1 VWTAKRIVIL
11 VAGLFLFLTGFFVYD
26 FFLGQFDNL
35 PQLDAKYYPNAVG
48 EGAVRRDGAG
58 EMTADKM
65 LEKAFGPNSPELS
78 WPIRLVMRDKGIA
91 LAAGQF
97 EIMPDGRVK
106 LAPFSVAMYSKKTDD
121 GFPEINTIRTRET
134 LLKFDRPVANLAELN
149 SRKIMEAELLPLPSD
164 GVLITNNRRTAAKGD
179 DLEIKCNG
187 ALYYSDPKNLI
198 WTDDYVVLVDMQ
210 SQPEPTR
217 VQGLGMDMKLSK
229 DASPNRPK
237 PAPGAPVAKAKSDA
251 SSVEQ
256 LTLRSSV
263 RMYLFIDAKSG
274 FLASSD
280 DFNAGGKTGMPQP
293 MPSATAKTAPPERSK
308 VSIQSNSF
316 TYDLL
321 TDKAWFESL
330 ISKDDVKLT
339 APNHVE
345 VTREHLIGKEKKL
358 DHLTCAKL
366 ALQLRRK
373 LNPAVRDPRTGDK
386 EIETAL
392 ATAGPNIEVVLAMN
406 SENLEAYGT
415 ELFYR
420 CPDVGSGPQTI
431 LRGNAN
437 RPVQA
442 VKDGHKI
449 DAAEL
454 HLIGAD
460 KTGEGQRVTA
470 KGPGEIK
477 LLDSKAKGKDP
488 HYPARILW
496 RDTLVSVKEREGLNV
511 YDLITLHGDAWF
523 IDDDQKQNMH
533 GDKIHVWLQNSR
545 DALGNEIQAT
555 GANRQKLHKVLAIDN
570 VSVRTPE
577 VVVRRTNRMT
587 ITFVPE
593 VGSGQTL
600 PMLDDPNVAKEGGP
614 KIDPNVDPKPP
625 EGRKPGPV
633 EEKKQGPPQ
642 KPIELQA
649 DSVVVAVST
658 NGTKKQM
665 QQLVAEGKVYV
676 VQDGDKAGEKK
687 LEIQGHLLKVDHD
700 PLGDKLTVHGET
712 KKPNQMKL
720 EDLARLAM
728 GDMKLWGPVVTI
740 NQKDNRADVVGF
752 GVLQMPS
759 NSGFDGKRP
768 ESGNANMT
776 ITWVDK
782 MVFDGKMAEFFGNVQ
797 GQQEAARLRC
807 DSMLAIMDRVI
818 SFKEGQKE
826 NKGAKVDYVQCN
838 HRVYIVDE
846 KRDNRGKILQASI
859 FEGKQ
864 MEVDNGQNSSLLIG
878 GGAGRVRHLA
888 PGSSDLGAPGQP
900 VDPKKAGEQEM
911 KLTRIEFKGNMF
923 SKMVTKTSK
932 QAKFYDQVEV
942 YHFAAERIDAEM
954 DANRP
959 PKNGF
964 YLRCETLNVS
974 TQEVEGKTSQRMHA
988 ERNVEIRTENI
999 TAFCDTLKY
1008 DEAQDQIIL
1017 EGKDGNPVQLFEK
1030 KIDQAQPK
1038 KVSAGRILYNRKAGT
1053 WQIDKGSVI
1062 QSRLAPRETPPAVM
1076 TDSPQLAGDDA
1087 PRLPVQRIL
1096 IVRHTPPPAS
1106 RGLSGNA
1113 VSLQQ
1118 PATTRYVQRAATP
1131 FLGTSTPARVV

>member
-1 VWTAKRIVIL
+1 MWTAKRIVIL
-11 VAGLFLFLTGFFVYD
+11 IAGLFLFLTGFFVYD

-35 PQLDAKYYPNAVG
+35 PQLDAKYYPDAKDPLVG
-48 EGAVRRDGAG
+48 PPRVGGAN

-65 LEKAFGPNSPELS
+65 LEKAFGSNSPELS
-78 WPIRLVMRDKGIA
+78 WTHRLVLRDKRIA
-91 LAAGQF
+91 LAAGHF

-106 LAPFSVAMYSKKTDD
+106 LAPFSVAMFSKQTDN

-134 LLKFDRPVANLAELN
+134 LLKFDRPVANLAELS

-187 ALYYSDPKNLI
+187 PLYYSDPKNLI

-251 SSVEQ
+251 SAVEQ

-263 RMYLFIDAKSG
+263 RMYLYIDAKSG

-280 DFNAGGKTGMPQP
+280 DFGARNKAGMP
-293 MPSATAKTAPPERSK
+293 MPTVEAKAPAPERSK

-316 TYDLL
+316 TYDL
-321 TDKAWFESL
+321 TTEKAWFESL
-330 ISKDDVKLT
+330 VSKDGAALT

-373 LNPAVRDPRTGDK
+373 ANPALRDPRTGDK

-406 SENLEAYGT
+406 SENLEAYGS

-420 CPDVGSGPQTI
+420 CPGPNSGPQTI

-449 DAAEL
+449 DAAEI

-460 KTGEGQRVTA
+460 KAGEGQRVTA
-470 KGPGEIK
+470 TGPGEIK
-477 LLDSKAKGKDP
+477 LLDSKAKGKEP
-488 HYPARILW
+488 HYHARILW

-511 YDLITLHGDAWF
+511 YDLVTLHGDAWF

-533 GDKIHVWLQNSR
+533 GDKILVWLQNSR
-545 DALGNEIQAT
+545 DALGNEAQAS
-555 GANRQKLHKVLAIDN
+555 GANRQKLHKVLAIGN

-587 ITFVPE
+587 ITFVEE
-593 VGSGQTL
+593 VGSGQFL
-600 PMLDDPNVAKEGGP
+600 PMLNEPNVAVANKLGEENKDPAP
-614 KIDPNVDPKPP
+614 KIEPKQGEPKQG
-625 EGRKPGPV
+625 EGRKPGV
-633 EEKKQGPPQ
+633 GEDKKPGPPQ

-649 DSVVVAVST
+649 DSVVVVVST
-658 NGTKKQM
+658 SGARKQM
-665 QQLVAEGKVYV
+665 QELVAEGQVHV
-676 VQDGDKAGEKK
+676 VQEGDKAGEKR
-687 LEIQGHLLKVDHD
+687 LEIHGHLLKVDHD
-700 PLGDKLTVHGET
+700 PLGDKLTVHGES

-728 GDMKLWGPVVTI
+728 GDMKLAGPVVAI
-740 NQKDNRADVVGF
+740 NQKDNRADVVGM
-752 GVLQMPS
+752 GYLVMPS

-768 ESGNANMT
+768 ESASAVMT
-776 ITWVDK
+776 ITWTDK

-797 GQQEAARLRC
+797 GQQEGARLRC
-807 DSMLAIMDRVI
+807 DSMLAIMDRVV
-818 SFKEGQKE
+818 SFKDGQKE

-846 KRDNRGKILQASI
+846 KRDNRGRILQASI

-864 MEVDNGQNSSLLIG
+864 MEFDNGQNSSLLIG

-888 PGSSDLGAPGQP
+888 PGSSELGAPGQP
-900 VDPKKAGEQEM
+900 ADPKKASEQEM

-923 SKMVTKTSK
+923 SKLVTKTSK

-942 YHFAAERIDAEM
+942 CHFPSERLDAEM

-974 TQEVEGKTSQRMHA
+974 TQEFEGKTSQRMHA

-1017 EGKDGNPVQLFEK
+1017 EGKEGNPVQLFEK

-1062 QSRLAPRETPPAVM
+1062 QSRLDPVETPAAAVRSFV
-1076 TDSPQLAGDDA
+1076 D
-1087 PRLPVQRIL
+1087 RIL
-1096 IVRHTPPPAS
+1096 FPRVDAEVAS
-1106 RGLSGNA
+1106 LGARARTVG
-1113 VSLQQ
+1113 
-1118 PATTRYVQRAATP
+1118 TRIAIIQSARIATP
-1131 FLGTSTPARVV
+1131 FFGSSTPARVV